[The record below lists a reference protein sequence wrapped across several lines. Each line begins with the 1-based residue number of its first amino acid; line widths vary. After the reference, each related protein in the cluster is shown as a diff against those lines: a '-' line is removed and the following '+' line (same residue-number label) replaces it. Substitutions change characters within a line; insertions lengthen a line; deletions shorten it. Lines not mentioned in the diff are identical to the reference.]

1 MPPNEKSR
9 SPVPEI
15 KQIIS
20 RIERLELSQ
29 LKGGTKKAEDKISNQ
44 IGPFSTLMA
53 QRSRKKFREPKTP
66 GKSYFWSDL

>member
-20 RIERLELSQ
+20 RIERLKLSQ
-29 LKGGTKKAEDKISNQ
+29 FKGGTKKAEDKISNQ
-44 IGPFSTLMA
+44 IGPFSTGMA

-66 GKSYFWSDL
+66 GKSLFFV